1 MIPMTPVSMIAI
13 PSGSKLAVVIGA
25 VLLLAVIHSKQKQA
39 QPTKPSR

>member
-39 QPTKPSR
+39 KPTTPSR